1 MNDGFIKDIEI
12 QELEELKASLFPL
25 KKLYE
30 KKYMALY
37 GKKYYWS
44 ENGHEKRLEG
54 QRSYYAKNREKI
66 LAKAKER
73 YKQLHP
79 RDPEK
84 EMERIANLKSEK
96 YRKQVL
102 ERMKEDLGIVDH
114 PEELKD
120 EKDVNEPTE
129 ELTVP
134 EPTGDPVGIKN

>member
-1 MNDGFIKDIEI
+1 MTDVAI

-30 KKYMALY
+30 KKYMAVY
-37 GKKYYWS
+37 GAKYYWS

-66 LAKAKER
+66 LARAKER
-73 YKQLHP
+73 YAKLHP

-84 EMERIANLKSEK
+84 EMERIANLKTEK
-96 YRKQVL
+96 YKKKVL
-102 ERMKEDLGIVDH
+102 KRMKEMGIT
-114 PEELKD
+114 ELK
-120 EKDVNEPTE
+120 VNEPSFDAVAG